1 LSAAVNAQRKD
12 FNVNIFESS
21 GFAGG
26 RCRSYFDK
34 KMGIEIDN
42 GNHLVLSA
50 NKNFFEYCQFIE
62 SVKTIKKIEPIFN
75 FFNVKDKKHWNLNLL
90 DKKYPTWI
98 FNKKKR
104 IPNSS
109 VIDYFAFLKF
119 SIVNKKTKVS
129 DLIQNSNIFKS
140 FWEPFTL
147 GIMNTHPDEASAKV
161 LSNVLKKTL
170 FKGRDF
176 CYIYQPK
183 INWHNTLIQPT
194 IDLLKK
200 KDNKISFNNTLKK
213 IIIKNNNVEKLIFEK
228 NKIDIYP
235 DDHIIFALPLSGFG
249 KLFPDQKIPLEY
261 NTILNIHFKLPESLL
276 SLFKSEV
283 VGMVDSLS
291 QWIFVKNK
299 HISVTVSDANK
310 YDNLSANEIA
320 DLVWNEICI
329 YLKKTI
335 DLQEFRVI
343 KEKKA
348 TYHQSPKN
356 NSLIKNISNTL
367 KNVSLAGD
375 WTQIE
380 LPCTIEGS
388 ILSGKKAV
396 ELLKI

>member
-50 NKNFFEYCQFIE
+50 NKNFFEYCQLIK

-75 FFNVKDKKHWNLNLL
+75 FFNVKEKKHWSLNLL

-104 IPNSS
+104 IPDSS

-119 SIVNKKTKVS
+119 SLVNKKTKVS

-147 GIMNTHPDEASAKV
+147 GVMNTHPNEASAKV
-161 LSNVLKKTL
+161 LSNVLKKTI

-176 CYIYQPK
+176 CYIYKPK

-194 IDLLKK
+194 INLFEKK
-200 KDNKISFNNTLKK
+200 NIKISFNNTLKR
-213 IIIKNNNVEKLIFEK
+213 ILVKNNNVDKLIFEK
-228 NKIDIYP
+228 NIIDIYP
-235 DDHIIFALPLSGFG
+235 NDHIIFALPLSSFG
-249 KLFPDQKIPLEY
+249 KLFPDQKIPLKY
-261 NTILNIHFKLPESLL
+261 NTILNIHFKLPESVL
-276 SLFKSEV
+276 SLFRNEV

-310 YDNLSANEIA
+310 YDNLSANDIA
-320 DLVWNEICI
+320 RLVWNEICI
-329 YLKKTI
+329 YLKKTL
-335 DLQEFRVI
+335 DFLEFRVI

-348 TYHQSPKN
+348 TYHQSPEN
-356 NSLIKNISNTL
+356 NSLINNISNIP

-375 WTQIE
+375 WTQNE

>member
-1 LSAAVNAQRKD
+1 
-12 FNVNIFESS
+12 
-21 GFAGG
+21 
-26 RCRSYFDK
+26 
-34 KMGIEIDN
+34 M
-42 GNHLVLSA
+42 
-50 NKNFFEYCQFIE
+50 
-62 SVKTIKKIEPIFN
+62 
-75 FFNVKDKKHWNLNLL
+75 
-90 DKKYPTWI
+90 
-98 FNKKKR
+98 
-104 IPNSS
+104 
-109 VIDYFAFLKF
+109 KF

>member
-1 LSAAVNAQRKD
+1 M
-12 FNVNIFESS
+12 NIFESS

-34 KMGIEIDN
+34 KIGIEIDN

-50 NKNFFEYCQFIE
+50 NKNFFEYCQLIKSE
-62 SVKTIKKIEPIFN
+62 KTIKKIEPKFN
-75 FFNVKDKKHWNLNLL
+75 FFNVKDKKHWSLNLL

-119 SIVNKKTKVS
+119 CLVNKKTKVS
-129 DLIQNSNIFKS
+129 DLIKGSNIFKS

-161 LSNVLKKTL
+161 LSNVLKKTI

-183 INWHNTLIQPT
+183 INWHDTLIQPT
-194 IDLLKK
+194 INLLEKK
-200 KDNKISFNNTLKK
+200 NIKISFNNTLKK
-213 IIIKNNNVEKLIFEK
+213 IIVKNKNLKKLIFER
-228 NKIDIYP
+228 NIIDIYP
-235 DDHIIFALPLSGFG
+235 NDRIIFALPLSSFG
-249 KLFPDQKIPLEY
+249 KLFPDQKIPLKY
-261 NTILNIHFKLPESLL
+261 NTILNIHFRLPESVL
-276 SLFKSEV
+276 SLFRNEV

-291 QWIFVKNK
+291 QWIFVKKK

-320 DLVWNEICI
+320 NLVWREICI
-329 YLKKTI
+329 YLKKTL
-335 DLQEFRVI
+335 DLLEFRVI

-348 TYHQSPKN
+348 TYHQSPEN
-356 NSLIKNISNTL
+356 NSLINNISNIP
-367 KNVSLAGD
+367 KNVFLAGD
-375 WTQIE
+375 WTQNE

>member
-1 LSAAVNAQRKD
+1 MSAAVNSQKKD

-34 KMGIEIDN
+34 KIGIEIDN

-50 NKNFFEYCQFIE
+50 NKNFFEYCQLIK
-62 SVKTIKKIEPIFN
+62 SVKTIKKIEPKFN
-75 FFNVKDKKHWNLNLL
+75 FFNVKDKKHWCLNLL
-90 DKKYPTWI
+90 DKKFPTWI
-98 FNKKKR
+98 FNKQKR
-104 IPNSS
+104 IPDSS
-109 VIDYFAFLKF
+109 VIDYLAFLKF
-119 SIVNKKTKVS
+119 SLVNKKTKVS

-147 GIMNTHPDEASAKV
+147 GIMNTHPNEASAKV
-161 LSNVLKKTL
+161 LSNVLKKTI

-183 INWHNTLIQPT
+183 INWHDTLIQPT
-194 IDLLKK
+194 INLFEKR
-200 KDNKISFNNTLKK
+200 NIKISFNNTLKE
-213 IIIKNNNVEKLIFEK
+213 IVVKNNNVEKLIFEK
-228 NKIDIYP
+228 NIIDIYP
-235 DDHIIFALPLSGFG
+235 SDHIILALPLSSFG
-249 KLFPDQKIPLEY
+249 KLFPDQKIPVKY
-261 NTILNIHFKLPESLL
+261 NTILNVHFKLPESIL
-276 SLFKSEV
+276 SLFRNEV

-320 DLVWNEICI
+320 NLAWNEICI
-329 YLKKTI
+329 YLKKTL

-348 TYHQSPKN
+348 TYHQSPEN
-356 NSLIKNISNTL
+356 NSLINNISNIP

-375 WTQIE
+375 WTQNE